1 MANFTSRVLSAEYFA
16 DNAQIVAHVQIRA
29 GSHSITCETDLFSST
44 NTCQGDY
51 NHLLSIHS

>member
-29 GSHSITCETDLFSST
+29 GSHSITCETDLLSST
-44 NTCQGDY
+44 GSY
-51 NHLLSIHS
+51 MSRR